1 MSDIVFIQGLQIN
14 TLIGV
19 YSWERA
25 IKQQLIID
33 AEMVCDMSRAI
44 LDDDV
49 AHVINYKTVCEDME
63 RLCHEI
69 QAELIETLADKIAE
83 YVLTHYPC
91 SQITLTIHKPNAIKQ
106 AASVGVKIV
115 RTKPS
120 ATSKHTQPN
129 TTP

>member
-1 MSDIVFIQGLQIN
+1 MSDIVFIEGLQIN

-33 AEMVCDMSRAI
+33 AEMVCDMTRAI
-44 LDDDV
+44 KDDDV

-69 QAELIETLADKIAE
+69 QAELLETLADKIADH
-83 YVLTHYPC
+83 VLRHYPC
-91 SQITLTIHKPNAIKQ
+91 SQITLIIHKPNAIKD
-106 AASVGVKIV
+106 AKSVGVKIV
-115 RTKPS
+115 RK
-120 ATSKHTQPN
+120 AAV
-129 TTP
+129 